1 MSQPLSLNAL
11 KMMRLLQKGSYA
23 DCARVK
29 TASALEMEMER
40 HLRQYLFYLLERDV
54 RSARFLDTL
63 RRSGAAFKAA
73 GGQG

>member
-1 MSQPLSLNAL
+1 
-11 KMMRLLQKGSYA
+11 
-23 DCARVK
+23 
-29 TASALEMEMER
+29 MELER

-54 RSARFLDTL
+54 RSTCFLDTL